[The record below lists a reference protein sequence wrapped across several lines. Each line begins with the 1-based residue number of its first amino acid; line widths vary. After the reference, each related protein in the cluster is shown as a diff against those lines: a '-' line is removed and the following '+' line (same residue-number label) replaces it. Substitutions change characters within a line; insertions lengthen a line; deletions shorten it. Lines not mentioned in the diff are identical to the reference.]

1 METLQAVL
9 AIVLIDLALSGDNAL
24 VIGMAARKLPPR
36 QRRQA
41 IVVGGAGAVILRIL
55 AAAVVPLLLPL

>member
-24 VIGMAARKLPPR
+24 VIGMAARELPVS
-36 QRRQA
+36 QRR
-41 IVVGGAGAVILRIL
+41 
-55 AAAVVPLLLPL
+55 